1 MSPEETRPRWDAV
14 LLDLDGTLTDSAR
27 AVTSS
32 VAVALREV
40 GAPVPDAD
48 ALLAYVGPPL
58 RVGLEKLAGLDE
70 PDVARALQAY
80 RAVYGGGRMFDVDVF
95 EEMPR
100 LLDGLRA
107 AGLPLALATSK
118 AADHARRILEHLGLA
133 EYFAVIAG
141 ARSDGSRAT
150 KAEVIDEAVRGLA
163 DLGHT
168 TDEIVMVG
176 DREHDVEGAARW
188 GIPCIVVRWGYG
200 GHRESEGAYAVVHS
214 VAELA
219 RELGVALPDDGAS
232 R

>member
-1 MSPEETRPRWDAV
+1 MPPDETAPRWDAV

-32 VAVALREV
+32 VAAALRAV
-40 GAPVPDAD
+40 GAEVPDAD
-48 ALLAYVGPPL
+48 GLLAYVGPPL
-58 RVGLEKLAGLDE
+58 RVGLEKIAGLDE
-70 PDVARALQAY
+70 PDVVRALQAY
-80 RAVYGGGRMFDVDVF
+80 RAVYGGGRLFDVDVF
-95 EEMPR
+95 DKMPH
-100 LLDGLRA
+100 LLEGLRA
-107 AGLPLALATSK
+107 AGMPVALATSK
-118 AADHARRILEHLGLA
+118 GADYARRILEHLNLA

-141 ARSDGSRAT
+141 ARPDGSRAT

-188 GIPCIVVRWGYG
+188 GIPCIIVRWGYG
-200 GHRESEGAYAVVHS
+200 RDAESEGAYAVVHS
-214 VAELA
+214 VEELA
-219 RELGVALPDDGAS
+219 RELGVTLVDAGPP